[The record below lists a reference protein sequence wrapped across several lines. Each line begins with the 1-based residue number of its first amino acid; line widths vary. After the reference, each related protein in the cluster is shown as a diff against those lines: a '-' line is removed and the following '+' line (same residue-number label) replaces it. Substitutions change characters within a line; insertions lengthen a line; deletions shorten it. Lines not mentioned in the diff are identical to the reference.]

1 VTRSGGPVRGPP
13 LAFRLVR
20 KVGIDEKPS
29 LELLETL
36 LEDARAEGHGN
47 VVVETGSAVA
57 DAWRAAGFTE
67 VARVLSISTD
77 ALAAR
82 LTERELGRSFGSI
95 HIQTDDLEAVVR
107 AVREYVPR
115 LPGGSRGSVVA
126 SPRNGWTAVYDELC
140 DREPAM
146 LRRLARELSDR
157 LGAVVL
163 LLGVE
168 HEAVVRFVLFERG
181 RVMDEYASVPDFHG
195 PIAPGDAVALAANP
209 TVVARLTGAE
219 PAHVRAVARTAKRAE
234 ELRPPPELLAEL
246 SRVLGVEG
254 GEHGYD
260 EAREIPGAIDLPR

>member
-1 VTRSGGPVRGPP
+1 MTLKVTIGGPPTEGVLR
-13 LAFRLVR
+13 
-20 KVGIDEKPS
+20 
-29 LELLETL
+29 TL
-36 LEDARAEGHGN
+36 LEDARAQGVER
-47 VVVETGSAVA
+47 VSVETAPESG
-57 DAWRAAGFTE
+57 DAWAAARFEE
-67 VARVLSISTD
+67 VARVFSISVD
-77 ALAAR
+77 MLEALLTAR
-82 LTERELGRSFGSI
+82 EPGRSFGSI
-95 HIQTDDLEAVVR
+95 HIQTDDVEAVAR
-107 AVREYVPR
+107 AVRQYVPR

-126 SPRNGWTAVYDELC
+126 PPRSGWTAVYDELC

-157 LGAVVL
+157 LGTVVL

-219 PAHVRAVARTAKRAE
+219 PARVRAVALTAKRPE
-234 ELRPPPELLAEL
+234 ELPPPPELVARLAG
-246 SRVLGVEG
+246 VLGVQG

-260 EAREIPGAIDLPR
+260 EARAVPGGIDLPR

>member
-1 VTRSGGPVRGPP
+1 MRKDSLQEPP
-13 LAFRLVR
+13 SR
-20 KVGIDEKPS
+20 
-29 LELLETL
+29 ELLAAL
-36 LEDARAEGHGN
+36 LEEARAAGDGD
-47 VVVETGSAVA
+47 VVVEAGPAFA
-57 DAWRAAGFTE
+57 DAWRRAGFAE
-67 VARVLSISTD
+67 VARVFSISAD

-82 LTERELGRSFGSI
+82 LADRAPAPSFGSI
-95 HIQTDDLEAVVR
+95 HVQTDDADAVVQ
-107 AVREYVPR
+107 AVRQYVPR

-126 SPRNGWTAVYDELC
+126 PPRNGWTTVYDELC

-209 TVVARLTGAE
+209 TVVARLTGAD
-219 PAHVRAVARTAKRAE
+219 AADVRAVVRTAKVVE
-234 ELRPPPELLAEL
+234 ELPAPRELVAQVAH
-246 SRVLGVEG
+246 VLGVQG

-260 EAREIPGAIDLPR
+260 EARAIPGAIDLPR

>member
-1 VTRSGGPVRGPP
+1 
-13 LAFRLVR
+13 VR
-20 KVGIDEKPS
+20 KVSREEPPS
-29 LELLETL
+29 PELLAAL
-36 LEDARAEGHGN
+36 LEEARAGGHDE
-47 VVVETGSAVA
+47 VVVETAPALA
-57 DAWRAAGFTE
+57 DAWRRAGFGE
-67 VARVLSISTD
+67 VAHVVSISAE

-82 LTERELGRSFGSI
+82 LADREPGRSFGSI
-95 HIQTDDLEAVVR
+95 HVQTDDVEAVVQ
-107 AVREYVPR
+107 AVRQYVPR

-126 SPRNGWTAVYDELC
+126 PPRNGWTTVYDELC

-209 TVVARLTGAE
+209 TVVARLTGAD
-219 PAHVRAVARTAKRAE
+219 PADVRAVVRTAKVPEDLPRPR
-234 ELRPPPELLAEL
+234 ELVAQVA
-246 SRVLGVEG
+246 RVLGVQG
-254 GEHGYD
+254 GEQGYD
-260 EAREIPGAIDLPR
+260 EARAIPGAIDLPREPL

>member
-1 VTRSGGPVRGPP
+1 
-13 LAFRLVR
+13 
-20 KVGIDEKPS
+20 
-29 LELLETL
+29 
-36 LEDARAEGHGN
+36 
-47 VVVETGSAVA
+47 VETSPDSGR
-57 DAWRAAGFTE
+57 AWAAARFTE
-67 VARVLSISTD
+67 VARVFSISVDELERLLT
-77 ALAAR
+77 AR
-82 LTERELGRSFGSI
+82 APGRSFGSI
-95 HIQTDDLEAVVR
+95 HVQTDDLEAVAR
-107 AVREYVPR
+107 AVRVYVPR

-126 SPRNGWTAVYDELC
+126 PPRNGWTAVYDELC

-195 PIAPGDAVALAANP
+195 PVAPGDVVALAANP

-219 PAHVRAVARTAKRAE
+219 PDDVRAVARTGKRPD
-234 ELRPPPELLAEL
+234 ELPPAQELLAQL
-246 SRVLGVEG
+246 ASVLGAPG

-260 EAREIPGAIDLPR
+260 EARAIAGAIDLPRGPL

>member
-1 VTRSGGPVRGPP
+1 MTLKVNIGEHPTR
-13 LAFRLVR
+13 
-20 KVGIDEKPS
+20 
-29 LELLETL
+29 ELLETL
-36 LEDARAEGHGN
+36 LEEARTGGHGN
-47 VVVETGSAVA
+47 VVIETAHASG

-67 VARVLSISTD
+67 VARVFSISVD
-77 ALAAR
+77 DLAAR
-82 LTERELGRSFGSI
+82 LADRAPAPSFGSL
-95 HIQTDDLEAVVR
+95 HVQTDDADAVVQ
-107 AVREYVPR
+107 AVRQYVPR

-126 SPRNGWTAVYDELC
+126 PPRNGWTTVYDELC

-209 TVVARLTGAE
+209 TVVARLTGAD
-219 PAHVRAVARTAKRAE
+219 AADVRAVVRTAKVVEDLPLPR
-234 ELRPPPELLAEL
+234 ELVRQVA
-246 SRVLGVEG
+246 RVLGVQG

-260 EAREIPGAIDLPR
+260 DARAIPGAIDLPR

>member
-1 VTRSGGPVRGPP
+1 
-13 LAFRLVR
+13 VR
-20 KVGIDEKPS
+20 KVSLQEPPS
-29 LELLETL
+29 PELLAALVE
-36 LEDARAEGHGN
+36 EARRAGN
-47 VVVETGSAVA
+47 DDVVVETDPAFA
-57 DAWRAAGFTE
+57 DAWRAAGFAE
-67 VARVLSISTD
+67 VARVFSLAAD
-77 ALAAR
+77 DLAAR
-82 LTERELGRSFGSI
+82 LADREPGRSFGSI
-95 HIQTDDLEAVVR
+95 HVQTDDVEAVVQ
-107 AVREYVPR
+107 AVRQYVPR

-126 SPRNGWTAVYDELC
+126 PPRNGWTTVYDELC

-219 PAHVRAVARTAKRAE
+219 PAQVRAVVRTAKVPE
-234 ELRPPPELLAEL
+234 DLPPPRELVAGVAA
-246 SRVLGVEG
+246 VLGVQG
-254 GEHGYD
+254 GEHGYG
-260 EAREIPGAIDLPR
+260 EALSIPGAIDLPREPL

>member
-1 VTRSGGPVRGPP
+1 MTLKVRIGGPPTEEVLR
-13 LAFRLVR
+13 
-20 KVGIDEKPS
+20 
-29 LELLETL
+29 TL
-36 LEDARAEGHGN
+36 LDDARAQGVEG
-47 VVVETGSAVA
+47 VSIETAPESG
-57 DAWRAAGFTE
+57 DAWAAARFTE
-67 VARVLSISTD
+67 VARVFSISV
-77 ALAAR
+77 AELER
-82 LTERELGRSFGSI
+82 LLTTRRRGRSFGSI
-95 HIQTDDLEAVVR
+95 QVQTDDVEAVAQ
-107 AVREYVPR
+107 AVRQYVPR

-126 SPRNGWTAVYDELC
+126 PPRNGWTAVYDELC

-219 PAHVRAVARTAKRAE
+219 PGHVRAVARTAKRPD
-234 ELRPPPELLAEL
+234 ELPPPPELAARL
-246 SRVLGVEG
+246 SGVLGVQG
-254 GEHGYD
+254 GAHGYE
-260 EAREIPGAIDLPR
+260 EARAIPGAIDLR

>member
-1 VTRSGGPVRGPP
+1 MTSRVNVGEPPTR
-13 LAFRLVR
+13 
-20 KVGIDEKPS
+20 
-29 LELLETL
+29 ELLEKF
-36 LEDARAEGHGN
+36 LEDARAGGEES
-47 VVVETGSAVA
+47 VVVEAGDPVA
-57 DAWRAAGFTE
+57 DTWRAAGFTE

-82 LTERELGRSFGSI
+82 LAERELGRSFGSI
-95 HIQTDDLEAVVR
+95 HVQTDDVEAVAE
-107 AVREYVPR
+107 AVRVYVPR
-115 LPGGSRGSVVA
+115 LPGGSRGSVVGP
-126 SPRNGWTAVYDELC
+126 PRNGWTAVYDELC

-195 PIAPGDAVALAANP
+195 PMAPGDVVALAANP

-219 PAHVRAVARTAKRAE
+219 PAHVRAVARTAERLE
-234 ELRPPPELLAEL
+234 ELPPPPELLGRL
-246 SRVLGVEG
+246 SVVLGVQG
-254 GEHGYD
+254 GDHGYA
-260 EAREIPGAIDLPR
+260 EARAIPGAIDLPR